1 MINDRDGSKERPDA
15 YAIESTPSSGHNA
28 VPKSSPS
35 LARKPAA
42 AGSDRKDAP
51 GLIAA
56 AAHAAV
62 PTWANMILMV
72 SLIFGGCCAN
82 VSVWLHPGEERT
94 DIGRRYSL
102 LRRSSSKSIHD
113 NRHDALKLIN

>member
-1 MINDRDGSKERPDA
+1 MINDSDGSKRRPDA
-15 YAIESTPSSGHNA
+15 YAIKSPPSSGENA
-28 VPKSSPS
+28 VPKSPPSPT
-35 LARKPAA
+35 RKPAA
-42 AGSDRKDAP
+42 AGSDKDAP

-82 VSVWLHPGEERT
+82 VSVWLRP
-94 DIGRRYSL
+94 RRGM
-102 LRRSSSKSIHD
+102 
-113 NRHDALKLIN
+113 N